1 MQHAE
6 YILTN
11 SKTIILDLYHD
22 HHHPCDLL
30 ISEARR
36 RMDDEELRRSRL
48 AKLQREALASAKAN
62 AAIEMKWG
70 ERRIVS
76 MIHDL

>member
-1 MQHAE
+1 MIGRCYYDYEDDMQNT
-6 YILTN
+6 YVPTR
-11 SKTIILDLYHD
+11 YHD

-70 ERRIVS
+70 EKNI
-76 MIHDL
+76 IYDT

>member
-1 MQHAE
+1 MI
-6 YILTN
+6 Y
-11 SKTIILDLYHD
+11 TITHDLYY
-22 HHHPCDLL
+22 DLL

-70 ERRIVS
+70 ETRISFNSSS
-76 MIHDL
+76 MIYH